1 MSRKPGTGLKALL
14 GVAAAVVVIA
24 GLRAS
29 GPLIL
34 PILVAGFLAILSLP
48 VLEWMRRRGLPISL
62 SVVLTVLVVGAVV
75 GVFGLLVNAAV
86 AEAGSA
92 APVYLEQLRDQI
104 VQTQERLRQSAA
116 AEYFAPERLDPA
128 ALAETLNSLLGGV
141 IRGTVVGVAT
151 VLSYITLV
159 FLALIFMLA
168 EACIFQE
175 KMAVAAARERWL
187 ELEQVRQIVH
197 EVQHY
202 LGIKTAVSLA
212 TGTVIFLWT
221 WLAGLDFPLFWGL
234 LAFVLNYIPTLGSIL
249 AGVPAVILALVQQG
263 VGLAGVVAL
272 GYLVTNIGLGN
283 LLEPRVMGIRF
294 RLSTLVVF
302 LSLLFWGFVWGPLG
316 MLLSVPLTR
325 SLIIVL
331 EHSGNFD
338 WLIVLLGRRPQPL
351 GGSESSA

>member
-1 MSRKPGTGLKALL
+1 MSREPGWGLKALL

-48 VLEWMRRRGLPISL
+48 VLQWLRQRGLPISL
-62 SVVLTVLVVGAVV
+62 SVVLTVVVVGAVL
-75 GVFGLLVNAAV
+75 GIFGLLVNAAV
-86 AEAGSA
+86 AEARSA
-92 APVYLEQLRDQI
+92 APAYLEQLRDQI
-104 VQTQERLRQSAA
+104 VQAQETLRQSSLAD
-116 AEYFAPERLDPA
+116 YFAPERLDPA
-128 ALAETLNSLLGGV
+128 ALAETINSILGGV

-151 VLSYITLV
+151 VLSYITLI

-175 KMAVAAARERWL
+175 KMTVASTRESWI
-187 ELEQVRQIVH
+187 EMEQVRQIAL

-234 LAFVLNYIPTLGSIL
+234 SAFVLNYIPTLGSIL
-249 AGVPAVILALVQQG
+249 AGAPAVVLALVQQG

-283 LLEPRVMGIRF
+283 LLEPRLMGIRF

-325 SLIIVL
+325 SLLIVL

-338 WLIVLLGRRPQPL
+338 WLIVLLGRRPKAAP
-351 GGSESSA
+351 GPEGVA